1 MLTNC
6 KLVPFL
12 SVILGMCVVCVCVWA
27 GVCVLGV
34 VWGGARGCGERQK
47 GWGEPLWAGLPPL
60 GLLQAVSAAAQPEGQ
75 VSQMPP

>member
-6 KLVPFL
+6 KLELFL
-12 SVILGMCVVCVCVWA
+12 SVILGMCVVCVCV
-27 GVCVLGV
+27 GRCMCV
-34 VWGGARGCGERQK
+34 GCGVGGCRQVWRETE
-47 GWGEPLWAGLPPL
+47 GVGESLWPGLPPL